1 MSTKAKDKPTATDT
15 DQELTGVEIFKAGSY
30 QVSNA
35 AGEKQTVSYN
45 NDDVAQLAE
54 NGNALLLQHHY
65 EAPAKLGHADK
76 QAVAHEAGLPAAG
89 WVTRLY
95 AEGNKLLADFKQVP
109 AKLAEAIRRG
119 RYKYVSSEIYDPK
132 DTELHFGEF
141 GIKGFT
147 LRAVAFLG
155 ADIPVIKGLSP
166 LMLSGADGAITIL
179 MEGPMFSENFG
190 GEGSGDFDH
199 AGRPGSIGG
208 SQSVGSRAYT
218 VRQNEKE
225 HPVGSMRKVNGK
237 DVMVSAHHYN
247 GTHTQI
253 TDAKTGRNSMVET
266 SKLKKFSEDV
276 GDEEKKPLMVNA
288 NRHPYNALVKH
299 TDDETGEPHVI
310 HAVHADNTYDTHPL
324 HGSGKE
330 MKAVPH
336 DNLTLLSEK
345 EYKAAINKDND
356 MDTVKLA
363 EIEKAAA
370 ADKAA
375 LLAEKAKVK
384 ELLTAQRDEKIN
396 AFAEKHKVYGL
407 TAALKP
413 AFEAVAKMD
422 IETPVKLAEGKE
434 QSFLDAFF
442 AFAEG
447 LISTRKVILG
457 EISPAT
463 NPNDEPNQ
471 DAVKLAEG
479 PFKGYAETNHME
491 IKGAD
496 LAVKAREYAEA
507 NKVPYKAAYL
517 AVAALNQEAK

>member
-15 DQELTGVEIFKAGSY
+15 DQELTGVEIFRAGSY

-35 AGEKQTVSYN
+35 AGEKSTVSYN

-54 NGNALLLQHHY
+54 NGNALLTGQHY
-65 EAPAKLGHADK
+65 EAPAKLGHSEK
-76 QAVAHEAGLPAAG
+76 QTTAHEAGLPAAG

-119 RYKYVSSEIYDPK
+119 RYKYVSSEIYDPE
-132 DTELHFGEF
+132 DTERHFGEF

-166 LMLSGADGAITIL
+166 LMLSGADGARIITI
-179 MEGPMFSENFG
+179 
-190 GEGSGDFDH
+190 
-199 AGRPGSIGG
+199 
-208 SQSVGSRAYT
+208 SVEANKMS
-218 VRQNEKE
+218 
-225 HPVGSMRKVNGK
+225 
-237 DVMVSAHHYN
+237 
-247 GTHTQI
+247 
-253 TDAKTGRNSMVET
+253 
-266 SKLKKFSEDV
+266 KKFA
-276 GDEEKKPLMVNA
+276 EEELEAKAGKVPLMVPA
-288 NRHPYNALVKH
+288 NRHAYGALVKH
-299 TDDETGEPHVI
+299 TEDGKDGEVHSI
-310 HAVHADNTYDTHPL
+310 HAVHADGTYDTHPL
-324 HGSGKE
+324 HGMGKE
-330 MKAVPH
+330 KKAVPH
-336 DNLTLLSEK
+336 ENLTLLSEK
-345 EYKAAINKDND
+345 EYKAAINKEND

-434 QSFLDAFF
+434 QSFLDAFL

-463 NPNDEPNQ
+463 NTNDEPKQ